1 MTNKTLPMV
10 PASERDQISRLLL
23 QWLNQYSDKPVAA
36 INYEYLDEGVPS
48 MALSGIQGAYKTRQY
63 IVGGYEAEYPFKL
76 IYRTQP
82 GNSNNNRLKAAELLD
97 TFGDWITA
105 NYTEIDLGENI
116 RAIKIELD
124 ARSSFFGRY
133 ENGDEDY
140 QILLTMTYEVIKNGW

>member
-1 MTNKTLPMV
+1 MTNKTLAIV
-10 PASERDQISRLLL
+10 TAAEQDQISRLLL
-23 QWLNQYSDKPVAA
+23 QWLNQYPAKPVAL

-48 MALSGIQGAYKTRQY
+48 MALSVIQGAYKTRQF
-63 IVGGYEAEYPFKL
+63 ILGGYEAQYNFKL

-105 NYTEIDLGENI
+105 NYASIELGENI
-116 RAIKIELD
+116 RAIKIEPN
-124 ARSSFFGRY
+124 ARSSFFARY

-140 QILLTMTYEVIKNGW
+140 QILMTMTYEVI